1 MSPTFEQLK
10 DLLVQSFDANPE
22 VIQPQVAVADMG
34 LDSLT
39 LMEFIFAAEDHFAL
53 RLPEDK
59 LDPRQSGLT
68 LAEVVSAIDAELQK
82 KRDNTA

>member
-10 DLLVQSFDANPE
+10 DLLVQRFDANPE

>member
-1 MSPTFEQLK
+1 MTSTFEQLK
-10 DLLVQSFDANPE
+10 EILVKRFDAEASRIVPDAA
-22 VIQPQVAVADMG
+22 IADIG

-68 LAEVVSAIDAELQK
+68 LGEVAQAIDQELAQK
-82 KRDNTA
+82 KAGA